1 METNNSADQLNLLN
15 SLVTIAEEL
24 LFNIPLPENVVKKYE
39 KARNKVYNKIG
50 LPSSSS
56 IWKLQREAYSKTIY
70 NKKDFGFQVN
80 TDNEIEAIY
89 KLKIAEIEEKIEGIK
104 WETVQSIEK
113 SFRLV
118 QDYRD
123 LCSMNLLFT
132 ENLYNIIKSFA
143 GITENDDNFLIN
155 EEENSFMLD
164 YQNDYENLLENIKN
178 LQNCKYHKFSEM
190 KSKNLL
196 IQNNVLIS
204 LETLK
209 SRIMACDTKI
219 EELMLEIESNHEIYQ
234 KEIEN
239 YKNKLTKTEEK
250 FKQNSEELSINMQN
264 TLKDSVAEYQAKE
277 KLLIK
282 NHQNELKSLIHEN
295 ENIKN
300 ELKSLLQEN
309 ENLKNELKSL
319 LQENENLKQQLTS
332 ILQEE
337 KKSQETYENLLR
349 NLKIEINEVSSEKI
363 FLLSEL
369 DKSHKNIEIFK
380 EKLEDHAKSLKKQ
393 NKIIEEFEKENH
405 RLRALNNQK
414 DHEYHHECENLENN
428 YLKILQNIE
437 AADKSSFGNLEEK
450 IFMLENEINEKNNHL
465 SKLFEEFEET
475 TQEKN
480 YYNGLLTEKI
490 GEVEGLLLELKT
502 LNEENALLSKKFESA
517 KDRLKA
523 IQETSKKYYFELRS
537 NPKENAKD
545 YFEELIAYLPQ
556 LVNDKEWLIRKITN
570 LSMNNPKESDLKPV

>member
-1 METNNSADQLNLLN
+1 
-15 SLVTIAEEL
+15 
-24 LFNIPLPENVVKKYE
+24 
-39 KARNKVYNKIG
+39 
-50 LPSSSS
+50 
-56 IWKLQREAYSKTIY
+56 
-70 NKKDFGFQVN
+70 
-80 TDNEIEAIY
+80 
-89 KLKIAEIEEKIEGIK
+89 
-104 WETVQSIEK
+104 
-113 SFRLV
+113 
-118 QDYRD
+118 
-123 LCSMNLLFT
+123 MNLLFT

-319 LQENENLKQQLTS
+319 LQENENLKHELKSLLQENENLKQQLTS

-480 YYNGLLTEKI
+480 YYNGL
-490 GEVEGLLLELKT
+490 
-502 LNEENALLSKKFESA
+502 
-517 KDRLKA
+517 
-523 IQETSKKYYFELRS
+523 
-537 NPKENAKD
+537 
-545 YFEELIAYLPQ
+545 
-556 LVNDKEWLIRKITN
+556 
-570 LSMNNPKESDLKPV
+570 

>member
-1 METNNSADQLNLLN
+1 
-15 SLVTIAEEL
+15 
-24 LFNIPLPENVVKKYE
+24 
-39 KARNKVYNKIG
+39 
-50 LPSSSS
+50 
-56 IWKLQREAYSKTIY
+56 
-70 NKKDFGFQVN
+70 
-80 TDNEIEAIY
+80 
-89 KLKIAEIEEKIEGIK
+89 
-104 WETVQSIEK
+104 
-113 SFRLV
+113 
-118 QDYRD
+118 
-123 LCSMNLLFT
+123 MNLLFT

-309 ENLKNELKSL
+309 ENLKNELKSLLQENENLKHELKSL

-570 LSMNNPKESDLKPV
+570 LSMSNPKESDLKPVSFYKISKPKNSEEFNFSSSQSFKALKIFEDSRTEILKKFNGKV